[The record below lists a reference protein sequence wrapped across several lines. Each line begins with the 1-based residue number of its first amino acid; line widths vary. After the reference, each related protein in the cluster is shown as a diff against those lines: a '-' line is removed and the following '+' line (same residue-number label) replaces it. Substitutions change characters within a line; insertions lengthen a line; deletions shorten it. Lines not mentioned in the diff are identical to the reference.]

1 MNSKQGEHLPMLNM
15 GRKSRQGSAEN
26 SHLDVSHSKFM
37 NGEEKNSPFK
47 QPTDD
52 EIFHYR
58 ENEKIRKLESKRNTD
73 KLKIW
78 DKQTASMSNPLRNFK
93 NYAQVDRGVSEGT
106 GTDKEGKKKDKY
118 SNYGEREKLLITQ
131 AADIISGR
139 KKERENLKNQSRK
152 KVTMSDVVD
161 QKKEIFLVTMTT
173 QIVNKERVK
182 LIDQSNEKNQA
193 LEESEKMLLLD
204 GESFKKFG
212 DQTKQQTQ
220 DKANQASEE
229 SQLRA
234 NKVKEIKLLQQALTT
249 LRADNNKMD
258 ESACTYKDL
267 KKFLENLTPRD
278 FQEEKATKRSNLLT
292 VEKMKW
298 IQERKRDLS
307 TQAGNTQKTQQE
319 LDVEFKEALDRNEI
333 EAVEEFEDN
342 YPLYFKDPD
351 EIIDIFMNL
360 EESNLNMVQDTQ
372 KLETSKT
379 EEESKKNKIETQKDE
394 EIKKLKEDKESKKAQ
409 IKELENQINQL
420 NLRSQSSKISLK
432 HEGFEN
438 LEKKIIEMVKTFQ
451 SQLKDSDVV
460 IARPEAITKENL
472 VNYLKAIEKLLNKFI
487 VEINSFNQEEVR
499 NAKAQHEKSRTK
511 TLNDKKLKD
520 QEKVNR
526 EIMEKNKKRS
536 ENIYKKLGRKD
547 MYRSKIAEKDKSD
560 DEIVVNDEE
569 EEDKKYFE
577 P

>member
-1 MNSKQGEHLPMLNM
+1 MLNI

-37 NGEEKNSPFK
+37 NDDNKNSPFK
-47 QPTDD
+47 LPTDD

-78 DKQTASMSNPLRNFK
+78 DKQTSSMSNPLRNFK
-93 NYAQVDRGVSEGT
+93 NYAQVERDTQGNQS
-106 GTDKEGKKKDKY
+106 DKEGKKKDKY
-118 SNYGEREKLLITQ
+118 GIYGEREKLLITQ
-131 AADIISGR
+131 ASDIISSR

-152 KVTMSDVVD
+152 KETMSDVVD

-173 QIVNKERVK
+173 QIVNKERLK
-182 LIDQSNEKNQA
+182 LIDQSNEKNAA

-267 KKFLENLTPRD
+267 KKFLENLTPKD
-278 FQEEKATKRSNLLT
+278 FQDEKTNKRANLVSN
-292 VEKMKW
+292 EKMRWVQDK
-298 IQERKRDLS
+298 KREYS
-307 TQAGNTQKTQQE
+307 GSAPPVAKSQQE
-319 LDVEFKEALDRNEI
+319 MDQEFKDACDRNEI

-379 EEESKKNKIETQKDE
+379 EEETKKNKIEFQKDE
-394 EIKKLKEDKESKKAQ
+394 EIKKLKEDRDVKRGQ
-409 IKELENQINQL
+409 IKDLEHQIFQL
-420 NLRSQSSKISLK
+420 NQRSQSSKVSLK
-432 HEGFEN
+432 HPGFEN
-438 LEKKIIEMVKTFQ
+438 LEKKIIEMVKVFQ

-487 VEINSFNQEEVR
+487 IEMKYINPDDVR
-499 NAKAQHEKSRTK
+499 NAKAHHEKNRTK
-511 TLNDKKLKD
+511 TLKD
-520 QEKVNR
+520 QEQKKLEKTNR
-526 EIMEKNKKRS
+526 EQMDKNKSRA
-536 ENIYKKLGRKD
+536 NNRFKKSGRKD
-547 MYRSKIAEKDKSD
+547 MFRSKVAEKNKSD